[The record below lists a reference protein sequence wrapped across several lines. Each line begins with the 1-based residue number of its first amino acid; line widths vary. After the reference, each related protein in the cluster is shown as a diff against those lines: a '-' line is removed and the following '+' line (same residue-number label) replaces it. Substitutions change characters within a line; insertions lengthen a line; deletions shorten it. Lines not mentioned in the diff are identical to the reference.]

1 MTANN
6 VHDALAQIKQLQGFI
21 LGKKNFSG
29 YLWQTKIAGGAVVLL
44 GTFIMASSC
53 CPETVTAHL
62 TAWVVIIL
70 IAMLINY
77 GGLFYWFFYDKDSRR
92 KWIRLLPAVD
102 MLPEIVVGAVFTAII
117 IEYQQYDMLMGVW
130 LCLYGLV
137 HVSYRQALPKGS
149 YIVGLFYIICGA
161 YFLFQHVQ
169 FTNSLP
175 AGIVIFAGETICG
188 ISLYKNRRQQNHE

>member
-44 GTFIMASSC
+44 GALIMASPC
-53 CPETVTAHL
+53 CPETVTTHL
-62 TAWVVIIL
+62 SVWVVIIL
-70 IAMLINY
+70 TAMLINY

-92 KWIRLLPAVD
+92 QWVRLLPAVD

-117 IEYQQYDMLMGVW
+117 IEKQQYDMLMGVW

-161 YFLFQHVQ
+161 FLLFQHVQ
-169 FTNSLP
+169 FTNPLP
-175 AGIVIFAGETICG
+175 AAIIIFAGETICG
-188 ISLYKNRRQQNHE
+188 ISLYKNRRLQNHE

>member
-44 GTFIMASSC
+44 GVLIINSPC

-62 TAWVVIIL
+62 SVWAVIIL
-70 IAMLINY
+70 AAMLINY

-92 KWIRLLPAVD
+92 QWKRLLPAVD

-117 IEYQQYDMLMGVW
+117 IKNQQYDMLMGVW

-161 YFLFQHVQ
+161 FFLFQHVQ
-169 FTNSLP
+169 FTNPLP
-175 AGIVIFAGETICG
+175 AGIIIFAGETMCG
-188 ISLYKNRRQQNHE
+188 ISLYKNRRQNHE